1 MSNFDAERI
10 NNRIRPVFNPITK
23 ERQYVSNFAQKE
35 RERMTI
41 CGLHFS
47 TLLIPNK
54 GHCQIV
60 HLWYSDF
67 GPKFS
72 LTKFENNCLI
82 SFLLTIIKL
91 NYYVKV
97 RFSAKQQKVVTKLLV
112 KIIEKIIHE
121 LLLFFFIKDSF
132 SLKF

>member
-1 MSNFDAERI
+1 MSNF
-10 NNRIRPVFNPITK
+10 
-23 ERQYVSNFAQKE
+23 SQKE
-35 RERMTI
+35 RERMSI

-67 GPKFS
+67 ASKFS

-82 SFLLTIIKL
+82 NFLLTTIKL
-91 NYYVKV
+91 NNYMKV
-97 RFSAKQQKVVTKLLV
+97 CHCCYFRFSAKQQKVVAKLLV